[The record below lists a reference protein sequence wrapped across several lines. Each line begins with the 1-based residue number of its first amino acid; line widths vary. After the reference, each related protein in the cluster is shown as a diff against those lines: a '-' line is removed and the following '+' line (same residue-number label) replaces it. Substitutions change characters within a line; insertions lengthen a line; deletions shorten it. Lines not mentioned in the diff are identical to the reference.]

1 MRAVLA
7 AATLIS
13 AAGALSIGALH
24 WNDDA
29 AGSVVR
35 AVSLTGEAFQ
45 RSGETF
51 GWTAATLV
59 VLLWIGRRFPLAVSR
74 LVRRRVRVDL
84 RRAAVPARLH
94 RTTSISYRTGGRHG
108 P

>member
-7 AATLIS
+7 AATLIT
-13 AAGALSIGALH
+13 AAGALSTGALRWQDH
-24 WNDDA
+24 A

-35 AVSLTGEAFQ
+35 AVSLTGEALQ
-45 RSGETF
+45 RSSQAF
-51 GWTAATLV
+51 GWTAATVV

-74 LVRRRVRVDL
+74 LVRRRLAVDV